1 MILVPLFTENF
12 PIIQEALNCVDEQ
25 KGQSSQCP
33 NIFGSNSL
41 HPFSSP
47 SRVELKFL
55 QMLLFFQTISS
66 QYCQHGSTQNLPSVS
81 LRRLSCAEASTA
93 YFKANTHLKSPNSPG
108 PKESRLLE
116 VQWMITARRRPMHH
130 ESLVPWWIF
139 QTFSVLLTH
148 PHPLTALSL
157 AFFFFLISK
166 WRIYRCYWVGA
177 QGRW

>member
-12 PIIQEALNCVDEQ
+12 AIIQEALNCMDEQ
-25 KGQSSQCP
+25 KGRSSQCP
-33 NIFGSNSL
+33 YIFGSNSL

-55 QMLLFFQTISS
+55 HMLLFFQTISP
-66 QYCQHGSTQNLPSVS
+66 QYCQLGSTQNLPSVS
-81 LRRLSCAEASTA
+81 LRRLSRAEASTA

-108 PKESRLLE
+108 PRESRLLE
-116 VQWMITARRRPMHH
+116 VPWMKIAWSRPMHH

-148 PHPLTALSL
+148 PRPLMALSL
-157 AFFFFLISK
+157 AFFFMLEIIFFP
-166 WRIYRCYWVGA
+166 
-177 QGRW
+177 